1 MHVRVCLRAT
11 AVVDYDD
18 GDTENREPGKAAV
31 ELHPNHI
38 RAWGVV
44 TRIDPPAAAGGP
56 RSLQVTMLEPAFDA
70 NGSAVEASY
79 NGPELFAGMKI
90 EHDYP
95 PFKLGDRCMQV
106 PDTEAAVLNA
116 GTLFAYDEPLFYG
129 IDNADDE
136 DHLRRMDMAAGAE
149 RRASIG
155 SRRLPSVA
163 AVARHTRELDDL
175 RESFVTFVGQV
186 RATVR

>member
-1 MHVRVCLRAT
+1 MQ
-11 AVVDYDD
+11 
-18 GDTENREPGKAAV
+18 
-31 ELHPNHI
+31 LHGNYG
-38 RAWGVV
+38 RDWGIVMQ
-44 TRIDPPAAAGGP
+44 IDPPATQGGP
-56 RSLQVTMLEPAFDA
+56 RILQVAMLEQAFDTD
-70 NGSAVEASY
+70 GSAVEATY
-79 NGPELFAGMKI
+79 TGPKLFPTMKI
-90 EHDYP
+90 EDDYP

-163 AVARHTRELDDL
+163 AAARHTRELDDL
-175 RESFVTFVGQV
+175 RESFVTFAGQV